1 MSDTGTAVARRNGV
15 QSIGELARTAFSVEQ
30 IELIKDTVAPRDASP
45 AEFAM
50 FLEISA
56 RYELDPFAKEIFL
69 AKMKGKDGQ
78 QGRCA
83 IIVSRD
89 GFLQI
94 ANRTNEFEGI
104 EGDVV
109 RENDEFTKTAGEAV
123 PKHIVKGHVL
133 PPIVSEDGQTT
144 TWPEGSRGKIV
155 GAWATVYRKGRKPTY
170 FYAPWSEYV
179 PNADRK
185 KATPWGKQ
193 ESAMIL
199 KCAETAALRKSFSIT
214 GVVGEEEMAH
224 ALITQESEVGMTDYG
239 DDPVMADWLPRLF
252 AKANEMEADKYRPAK
267 VRMMLQG
274 ADHEQRCAVADEVW
288 HFIRS
293 RGGEVPEPRSQE
305 DLEAEAQARMAEAE
319 EEVIPADETEVIHDD
334 DDVAEGEIPF
344 PAPGDPDVR
353 R

>member
-109 RENDEFTKTAGEAV
+109 REFDEFKKVAGEAV
-123 PKHIVKGHVL
+123 PQHVITGHVL
-133 PPIVSEDGQTT
+133 PPTTSDDGQTM
-144 TWPEGSRGKIV
+144 TWPDGSRGKIV

-224 ALITQESEVGMTDYG
+224 ALIAQESEVGMIDYG

-288 HFIRS
+288 HFIRKH
-293 RGGEVPEPRSQE
+293 GGEVPEPRSVE
-305 DLEAEAQARMAEAE
+305 GIEAEQQARMAEAE
-319 EEVIPADETEVIHDD
+319 EEVIPADETEVIPD
-334 DDVAEGEIPF
+334 DDVREGDIPF

-353 R
+353 RG